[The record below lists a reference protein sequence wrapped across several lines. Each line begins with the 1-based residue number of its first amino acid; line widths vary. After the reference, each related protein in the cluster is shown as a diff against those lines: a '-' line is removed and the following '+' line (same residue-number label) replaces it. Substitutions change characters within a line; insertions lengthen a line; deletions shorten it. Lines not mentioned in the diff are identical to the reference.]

1 MQVNSVEGVVANSRL
16 SRMHVTIL
24 AWSMF
29 LIMFDGFDLS
39 ILGIVIP
46 ILHEQWG
53 IAIPTLGAVASLTL
67 IGSLIGAF
75 LAGVLADRFGRKKIL
90 VYCVLLFSLFTLC
103 NAFATTI
110 TFFAVCRFVAG
121 IGLGGIPP
129 LVVALTTEYAPKKW
143 RNRFVGIMF
152 SGYSLGGIAV
162 ALLGIFLMPYY
173 GWQSL
178 FIIGA
183 LPLIL
188 LPILVRRL
196 PESLPYL
203 AQHEPE
209 KMKGIVRKLNQDV
222 VEDDMLEWREVSKE
236 QQQPIKALFT
246 KERRRITLSFWV
258 ICFMGLLLVY
268 GLSTWLPQLMR
279 TEGHGITSSIS
290 FICALN
296 IGAILGS
303 IFGGMLA
310 DRIGS
315 RLVLITLYTLGA
327 ICFILLAFHFS
338 LMTLYVLVAIGG
350 AASIGAQ
357 NLNNAC
363 NASYYDAPCRGTALG
378 AALSVGRLGAIV
390 GPLIGGWLLAAD
402 VSNYWN
408 YILFAI
414 PACIAAMTYMYMPKQ
429 QEDIHHA

>member
-1 MQVNSVEGVVANSRL
+1 MQVNSVEEVVANSRL

-162 ALLGIFLMPYY
+162 ALLGIFLMPHY

-222 VEDDMLEWREVSKE
+222 AEDDMLEWREVSKE

-363 NASYYDAPCRGTALG
+363 NASYYDASCRGTALG